1 LDKASNGPA
10 HLRTTFL
17 KRAVLDFERFL
28 DIFSSLPPSSLPS
41 FRYSLP
47 PPFPKR
53 VCLLG
58 WPYLESRTTSQTK
71 PPSNFDL
78 DAFLAR
84 VIADKDNSHVRNQQQ
99 QHLSRDVYGL
109 YPFLDFNSYW
119 INVWPWFFL
128 HSNGTSLDDTFKLDV
143 YLDLRLIYGW
153 FFTPRQKKDRDK
165 WTTYFGVAGSFSS
178 FIFSFSIDF
187 IFFSS
192 FIFCFFY
199 FFFILLFTI
208 EFSWVDLLFSSII
221 LVWKVWSSWFPEHS
235 FLIGVLSTIAT
246 SILMDGLIES
256 TVYVSERINCFTMR
270 WAGGFLFHVIDYC
283 IIFWNSYSGIRTQAT
298 LWLCELAVYIYYF
311 GGSVGAIKFAV
322 QQVFGHQVPLTMG
335 RSR

>member
-1 LDKASNGPA
+1 MERVQEALENEDFLWFLNNTCDYTNGPTRYHLLVEWLDKASNGPA

-28 DIFSSLPPSSLPS
+28 DIFSSLPPPSLPS

-99 QHLSRDVYGL
+99 QHLARDVYGL
-109 YPFLDFNSYW
+109 CPFLDFNSYW

-153 FFTPRQKKDRDK
+153 FFTPRQKMLLVL
-165 WTTYFGVAGSFSS
+165 FLVL
-178 FIFSFSIDF
+178 
-187 IFFSS
+187 FF
-192 FIFCFFY
+192 
-199 FFFILLFTI
+199 
-208 EFSWVDLLFSSII
+208 
-221 LVWKVWSSWFPEHS
+221 P
-235 FLIGVLSTIAT
+235 FL
-246 SILMDGLIES
+246 
-256 TVYVSERINCFTMR
+256 
-270 WAGGFLFHVIDYC
+270 
-283 IIFWNSYSGIRTQAT
+283 
-298 LWLCELAVYIYYF
+298 
-311 GGSVGAIKFAV
+311 
-322 QQVFGHQVPLTMG
+322 
-335 RSR
+335 